1 MVRIPAVL
9 PLLLLCAFGVT
20 LANDTAPWPGY
31 LGPTRDG
38 RADAEGLFDGKR
50 PVGLEIAWRKPL
62 GAGYSGIAVDR
73 KRAYSTYSNGGT
85 DVLSAFDLKSGEKLW
100 TFDISPTVPKIGGA
114 EKGPLSTPAVGDGSV
129 YALGPK
135 GRLVALDAANGKL
148 RWARDVVDDLGAR
161 PPRFGVTTSPLLVG
175 ELLIVQVGK
184 SNSRTACAFLRDS
197 GEIQWCTGGS
207 ALGYQSPV
215 FTSLMKRKQIIA
227 VSDTE
232 LFGIEPETGD
242 VLWSHTYEP
251 AGGEGGSHPIA
262 AGDDRLLIESETG
275 FALYAFSGTSNKPT
289 VQKVWENS
297 SLKKSFD
304 LPVHHDGFIY
314 GHSRN
319 TFLCLDA
326 ATGEMKWRTQTP
338 GEGEAIAIGDYLAIW
353 SLRKGTLHLARATP
367 DDYQE
372 IAVEKILAKGSY
384 TTPAYAD
391 GLILLRNMKEIA
403 AVRIVLQDA
412 S

>member
-1 MVRIPAVL
+1 MVRIPAIL
-9 PLLLLCAFGVT
+9 PLLLLCAFGLS

-38 RADAEGLFDGKR
+38 RAEVGGLFDGKR
-50 PVGLEIAWRKPL
+50 AVGLEIAWRAPL
-62 GAGYSGIAVDR
+62 GAGYSGLAIDR
-73 KRAYSTYSNGGT
+73 EQVYSTYSNGGD
-85 DVLSAFDLKSGEKLW
+85 DVLSAFDLKTGRKLW

-114 EKGPLSTPAVGDGSV
+114 EKGPLSTPTVGDGSV
-129 YALGPK
+129 YALGPT
-135 GRLVALDAANGKL
+135 GRLVAIDAANGKL
-148 RWARDVVDDLGAR
+148 RWSHDVVDDLGAQ

-184 SNSRTACAFLRDS
+184 ADNRTACAFLRDS
-197 GEIQWCTGGS
+197 GEIQWCTGG
-207 ALGYQSPV
+207 APLGYQSPV
-215 FTSLMKRKQIIA
+215 FTSLMKREQIIA

-232 LFGIEPETGD
+232 LLDIDAKTGD

-251 AGGEGGSHPIA
+251 AGGEGGSHPIV

-275 FALYAFSGTSNKPT
+275 YALYAFSGTSEEPT
-289 VQKVWENS
+289 VRKVWENTH
-297 SLKKSFD
+297 LKKSFD

-314 GHSRN
+314 GHSRD

-326 ATGEMKWRTQTP
+326 ANGDMKWRTRTP

-353 SLRKGTLHLARATP
+353 GLKSGKLHLAKATP

-372 IAVEKILAKGSY
+372 IAAEKILSRGSY

-391 GLILLRNMKEIA
+391 GLILLRNMNEMA
-403 AVRIVLQDA
+403 AVRIVLADK